1 MAGEARDEPS
11 SDGHPRRGFQG
22 HRRSFPTARACAAP
36 PAPARTKAKQHTT
49 AKQNSN
55 THNQCVNSE
64 LPALLCQQAQLMT
77 QGAHWCHLCTPGLKA
92 PTISTHSVCVC
103 RGEGL
108 RPAFQLRVRV
118 QGGGFETCVSSST
131 SASSSLYPGSPG
143 LALPAAARVWSVASA
158 SAPRVSSVASS
169 AYQIHNC
176 ILLSR
181 THPRM
186 TRNRTRA
193 RPSTRGREV
202 REHDLPSPTLAKR
215 RLML

>member
-1 MAGEARDEPS
+1 MSAS
-11 SDGHPRRGFQG
+11 STDAD
-22 HRRSFPTARACAAP
+22 S
-36 PAPARTKAKQHTT
+36 
-49 AKQNSN
+49 
-55 THNQCVNSE
+55 
-64 LPALLCQQAQLMT
+64 
-77 QGAHWCHLCTPGLKA
+77 GLKA
-92 PTISTHSVCVC
+92 PTGATCARQDSRRPQFPRTSANSAHHLTLSPRVVRVCVC